1 MTSNNWLALT
11 ILALVGTTVWIIVR
25 RPPST
30 PEDFEDIDW

>member
-1 MTSNNWLALT
+1 MTSNNWLAVGL
-11 ILALVGTTVWIIVR
+11 LALIGVTAYIIVR